1 MLRALLTRSTRWVGR
16 WGMRRRVTVGFALVS
31 LLLSLVLASLAW
43 VLVTQAVVREA
54 RATALAATSV
64 DAGQLEARMAAQ
76 GNAAAVSLED
86 LPRTQA
92 VAALALVA
100 DRWYASA
107 PTLGPTVLPGELRRA
122 VLEQQVA
129 TQRVEVGD
137 TLYLVVG
144 MPVPGRDASFFE
156 VYPMSGTSQAARALS
171 AGLAAATVVTVLLG
185 VALGRVAG
193 RVALR
198 PLERLNTAAAA
209 VASGRLGVRLDDE
222 DDPDLS
228 PLTDSFN
235 RTAADLDRRVVADA
249 RFATD
254 VSHELRTP
262 LTTMLNSMQVI
273 LHREDR
279 LPEDL
284 REPVALLAEELTRFR
299 HLVTDLL
306 EIARHEAGDQL
317 VLEPVRLADLVRRAA
332 DGEAGRAVTEVDPGA
347 AEAVLEVDKRR
358 LERVVANLV
367 RNAEGHG
374 GGCTGVRVER
384 DGDVLR
390 VLVEDAGPGV
400 PEEQARRIFD
410 RFARGQGTTSTGVG
424 LGLAIVQRHVALHGG
439 TVTVGPRPGG
449 GARFVVELPF
459 APAR

>member
-1 MLRALLTRSTRWVGR
+1 
-16 WGMRRRVTVGFALVS
+16 MRRRVTVGFAL
-31 LLLSLVLASLAW
+31 LSLVLSLVLSSLAW
-43 VLVTQAVVREA
+43 VIVTRAVVRES

-76 GNAAAVSLED
+76 GAAAAVSLED

-107 PTLGPTVLPGELRRA
+107 PTLGPSVLPDELRQSVRD
-122 VLEQQVA
+122 QQVV
-129 TQRVEVGD
+129 TQRIAVGD

-156 VYPMSGTSQAARALS
+156 VYPLSGASQATRSLS

-185 VALGRVAG
+185 VGLGRVAS

-198 PLERLNTAAAA
+198 PLGRLNAAAAA
-209 VASGRLGVRLDDE
+209 VASGRLGVRLDGE
-222 DDPDLS
+222 DDPDLA
-228 PLTDSFN
+228 PITDSFN
-235 RTAADLDRRVVADA
+235 RTVADLDRRVVADA
-249 RFATD
+249 HFATD

-273 LHREDR
+273 LNREDR
-279 LPEDL
+279 LPGDL
-284 REPVALLAEELTRFR
+284 REPVGLLAEELARFR
-299 HLVTDLL
+299 TLVTDLL

-317 VLEPVRLADLVRRAA
+317 VLEPVRVGDLVRRAA
-332 DGEAGRAVTEVDPGA
+332 DGEAGRSVTRVDPEA
-347 AEAVLEVDKRR
+347 AEVVLDVDKRR

-374 GGCTGVRVER
+374 GGCTAVLVER
-384 DGDVLR
+384 DAAAVR
-390 VLVEDAGPGV
+390 VVVEDDGPGLDPDQV
-400 PEEQARRIFD
+400 DRIFD
-410 RFARGQGTTSTGVG
+410 RFARGRGTTSSGVG

-439 TVTVGPRPGG
+439 RVEATSRPEG
-449 GARFVVELPF
+449 GARFVVELPL
-459 APAR
+459 ASSR

>member
-1 MLRALLTRSTRWVGR
+1 MRRPARWVGR
-16 WGMRRRVTVGFALVS
+16 WGMRRRVTVGFALLS
-31 LLLSLVLASLAW
+31 LILSLVLSSLAW
-43 VLVTQAVVREA
+43 VIVTRAVVREA

-76 GNAAAVSLED
+76 GTAAAVSLED

-92 VAALALVA
+92 VAALANVA

-107 PTLGPTVLPGELRRA
+107 PTLGPSVLPDELRRA
-122 VLEQQVA
+122 VRDQHVA
-129 TQRVEVGD
+129 TQRVAVGD

-156 VYPMSGTSQAARALS
+156 VYPMAGASQASRSLS

-185 VALGRVAG
+185 VGLGRLAS

-198 PLERLNTAAAA
+198 PLGRLNEAAAA
-209 VASGRLGVRLDDE
+209 VAAGRLGVRLDGE
-222 DDPDLS
+222 DDPDLV
-228 PLTDSFN
+228 PITDSFN
-235 RTAADLDRRVVADA
+235 ATVADLDRRVVADA

-273 LHREDR
+273 LNREDR
-279 LPEDL
+279 LPDDL
-284 REPVALLAEELTRFR
+284 REPVSLLSDELARFR

-317 VLEPVRLADLVRRAA
+317 VLEPVRVADLVRRAA
-332 DGEAGRAVTEVDPGA
+332 DGEAGRSVTEVGPGA
-347 AEAVLEVDKRR
+347 AEVVLDLDKRR

-374 GGCTGVRVER
+374 GGCTGVRVLREEAL
-384 DGDVLR
+384 LR
-390 VLVEDAGPGV
+390 VVVEDDGPGV
-400 PEEQARRIFD
+400 DPEQVDRIFD
-410 RFARGQGTTSTGVG
+410 RFARGRGTTSSGVG

-439 TVTVGPRPGG
+439 TVEVAVRPEG
-449 GARFVVELPF
+449 GARFVVELPL
-459 APAR
+459 APPH